1 MLAIVGTA
9 ALLAITGI
17 AACTGLVLTR
27 VQDDVLTLTLDDV
40 RPGSA
45 RLVPLIRFGADTA
58 GRTHGL
64 WVVRR
69 GDGPVV
75 ALLTIDP
82 HSGCRVE
89 WRADRQHAGVS
100 PIFRDPCTGSIYDG
114 SGRRLFGPAPRGLD
128 RFPAS
133 IDFGARAIVIDADQL
148 QLGPCSPGVSGDVE
162 CTRLRR

>member
-1 MLAIVGTA
+1 MVGGA
-9 ALLAITGI
+9 AL
-17 AACTGLVLTR
+17 AALVAAGACVTLLLT
-27 VQDDVLTLTLDDV
+27 QTEADVLRIALDDV
-40 RPGSA
+40 QPGGA
-45 RLVPLIRFGADTA
+45 RLVPLTRFGADEE

-64 WVVRR
+64 WVVRP
-69 GDGPVV
+69 DAAT
-75 ALLTIDP
+75 ALALSTVDP

>member
-89 WRADRQHAGVS
+89 WRADEQFGGFS
-100 PIFRDPCTGSIYDG
+100 PILRDPCTGSVYDAAG
-114 SGRRLFGPAPRGLD
+114 IRLFGPAPRGLD
-128 RFPAS
+128 RFPTTVDRDAGK
-133 IDFGARAIVIDADQL
+133 IAIEITRPQTGL
-148 QLGPCSPGVSGDVE
+148 PSSGIRQATAPAGD
-162 CTRLRR
+162 